1 MANDPKMTLPEVQR
15 VMRHAKLDT
24 TGIYLTVRLDE
35 MTEKLQDFYTR
46 PRQVQKF
53 APGYDPEDVR
63 AVFGG

>member
-1 MANDPKMTLPEVQR
+1 VQR

-46 PRQVQKF
+46 PRQVPKF